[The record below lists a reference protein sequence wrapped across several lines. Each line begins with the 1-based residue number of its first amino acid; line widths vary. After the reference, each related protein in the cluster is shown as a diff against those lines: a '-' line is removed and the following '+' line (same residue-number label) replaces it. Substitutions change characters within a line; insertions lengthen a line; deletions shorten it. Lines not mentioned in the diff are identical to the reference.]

1 MQQKLGAP
9 ARIACVSVPALAL
22 QLVLRAHP
30 EWGSD
35 PVVIVEDDR
44 PLATIVWAN
53 RSARELCIHRGM
65 SFAQAKALSAR
76 LHAEVVSEHA
86 LTQAIDALFDLLL
99 PFSPSIEPVLSQPG
113 LFWLDP
119 RGLTTLFGDLSQW
132 STRVHAALAAERY
145 VSSVVVGFERPS
157 AFAIASVRSGPFVS
171 RSLAEERALAGDVPL
186 ERLGISPRL
195 QADMALLGIARVG
208 ELLALPGAQLRV
220 RYGAEAARLHDFLS
234 GKAWTP
240 LLPRAPSEPML
251 LALEVDP
258 PDDDST
264 RILFGLKSVLQAAAD
279 RLRTQ
284 HHAITAL
291 DLAFALERLEVRP
304 ERIES
309 AAPTLDVPQLVDLLR
324 LRLANVALPAR
335 VERIVITVEHVRV
348 HPRQIAI
355 ETGKKP
361 RDREAAARALARLRA
376 SFGPEAVTR
385 ARLCEAHL
393 PEAAYCY
400 EVFKGQVDAAPQA
413 KRDPTP
419 SLALNA
425 ELTLDHT
432 APALRG
438 VAWLDP
444 SLLPERMQRPLVRR
458 VYAKPLPLPP
468 RPTHEPEAWLGSG
481 GAVVAMYGPHRIAG
495 GWWLR
500 RRERDY
506 HFIEL
511 QNGELLWIFYDRPA
525 RRWFLHGV
533 VD

>member
-119 RGLTTLFGDLSQW
+119 RGLTTLFGDLESW

-195 QADMALLGIARVG
+195 QADLALLGIARVG

-264 RILFGLKSVLQAAAD
+264 RILFGLKSVLQAAAE

-284 HHAITAL
+284 HNAITAL

-335 VERIVITVEHVRV
+335 VERIAITVEHVRV
-348 HPRQIAI
+348 HPRQLAI
-355 ETGKKP
+355 EHGKKP

-400 EVFKGQVDAAPQA
+400 EVFKGPIDATPPASRIASDAAPA
-413 KRDPTP
+413 
-419 SLALNA
+419 LALNA
-425 ELTLDHT
+425 ELT
-432 APALRG
+432 AALE
-438 VAWLDP
+438 P
-444 SLLPERMQRPLVRR
+444 PFLPERMQRPLVRR
-458 VYAKPLPLPP
+458 VYAHPLPLPP
-468 RPTHEPEAWLGSG
+468 RPSHEPEAWLGSG
-481 GAVVAMYGPHRIAG
+481 GAIVAMYGPHRIAG